1 MHLRKFSFVG
11 GIAVAFSLTAGL
23 ALAQVAP
30 PGSKTPEEVFIKNYK
45 TPNYK
50 APRAQDGHADLQ
62 GVWSNNNATP
72 LQRPRVLEGKT
83 SFTDDEV
90 KAMMKKAH
98 ELFADG
104 SSDFGDHF
112 TVAYESV
119 KGIRSGPSK
128 SNDGGTG
135 DYSSI

>member
-1 MHLRKFSFVG
+1 MHLRKLSLAG
-11 GIAVAFSLTAGL
+11 GIAIAFSLTAGP

-30 PGSKTPEEVFIKNYK
+30 ATKLTQGGKTPEEVLISSYK

-72 LQRPRVLEGKT
+72 LQRPKGLEGKAT
-83 SFTDDEV
+83 FTDDEV
-90 KAMMKKAH
+90 KTMRKIAH

-104 SSDFGDHF
+104 NSDFGDHF
-112 TVAYESV
+112 TVAY
-119 KGIRSGPSK
+119 
-128 SNDGGTG
+128 
-135 DYSSI
+135 